1 MDLRVF
7 TIREAQIQ
15 VRNLLDLSWNVNLA
29 KDSSHCILSCV
40 YIDTM
45 TESDT
50 FLTDEVELDET
61 IAFILDRIDEA
72 QFDED

>member
-1 MDLRVF
+1 
-7 TIREAQIQ
+7 
-15 VRNLLDLSWNVNLA
+15 
-29 KDSSHCILSCV
+29 
-40 YIDTM
+40 M

-72 QFDED
+72 QLGED